1 MAEAQEKPREIPY
14 VAAIADGLRAVMREQ
29 PDAFIA
35 GEDVAE
41 AGGVYGYFQ
50 GLLKEFGPDRV
61 VDTPISEEGIVGLG
75 VGAAATGCRP
85 IIDVMFMDFMG
96 ECMDEITNQLA
107 KMRYMFGGRATLP
120 VTVLSMAGAGANL
133 AAQHSQS
140 LEAWIC
146 HVPGLKVTMASTPYD
161 AKGLIIG
168 AARDDNPVFVI
179 LNKMSL
185 AMMGHVPEEPYAIP
199 LGEANIVREGT
210 NYTIIAFGR
219 MVHEALAAAEELT
232 KLGIDAEVIDP
243 RTLQPFDTDT
253 AVASM
258 KKTHRASRARGGA
271 FRRLRR
277 RNRRATAGTG
287 LRLSR
292 CAHRPGGC
300 AVLAGTLQ
308 PRAGIA
314 LRSQRRPH
322 RGGGEETAR
331 PVVAPEFRSRH
342 AHGRPTRGSAWHGRQ
357 SGVRK
362 GRAPPRRPARCSTT
376 RKNGPMGRVP
386 PAPLR
391 RRPGI
396 AYLAIPQYRCRR
408 ARGPGQPQD
417 PRRHGRPPPG

>member
-258 KKTHRASRARGGA
+258 KKTHRAMIVHEAVRFGGFGAEIAAQLQELAFDYLDAPVARVGA
-271 FRRLRR
+271 PFSPVPFSPALESHYVPNADRIVAEAKKQL
-277 RNRRATAGTG
+277 G
-287 LRLSR
+287 L
-292 CAHRPGGC
+292 
-300 AVLAGTLQ
+300 
-308 PRAGIA
+308 
-314 LRSQRRPH
+314 
-322 RGGGEETAR
+322 
-331 PVVAPEFRSRH
+331 
-342 AHGRPTRGSAWHGRQ
+342 
-357 SGVRK
+357 
-362 GRAPPRRPARCSTT
+362 
-376 RKNGPMGRVP
+376 
-386 PAPLR
+386 
-391 RRPGI
+391 
-396 AYLAIPQYRCRR
+396 
-408 ARGPGQPQD
+408 
-417 PRRHGRPPPG
+417 